1 METATPSLDTW
12 TSFFIL
18 AAAQGYFLAFILF
31 SNKQGNPLA
40 NRLLG
45 AFLLA
50 FALTLSEYVLH
61 WTQYLAWFS
70 WADTF
75 YIPLIFVFGP
85 LLYLYFKALHPEDGV
100 RRRDALHFLPA
111 LLILANRLPY
121 YLTSPAL
128 KAAFRAGDQAAAG
141 PIHWPIVP
149 MFPVQDYIFIFH
161 LLAYA
166 ALIFWYLRRSG
177 FWRPAGLDDDKA
189 IIRRNWSRILLWLY
203 IGFVL
208 GNVSYYALIRTP
220 FFSIEWDYGIS
231 LAMTVF
237 IYVVGYLGYRQPEA
251 FAGELWPQAFLAPK
265 YQNSSLTPSASR
277 SLLDR
282 VREYVE
288 QEKPYLDNELRLSG
302 LADQLDVSIHHL
314 SQVINEQLGKS
325 FSDFINEY
333 RVEEA
338 KRLLANPRYKE
349 RYVISIAYEAGFNN
363 KTSFNKAFKAHTG
376 LSPSQYRKKKL
387 AKEHLKNKFDVR
399 EM

>member
-1 METATPSLDTW
+1 MLLQVVVLEGLGIAAVFGATGGVAHVADRGPAGV
-12 TSFFIL
+12 FVHQAFEL
-18 AAAQGYFLAFILF
+18 AAMTEPENLADWFEDQTLTVSILDE
-31 SNKQGNPLA
+31 L
-40 NRLLG
+40 NRSS
-45 AFLLA
+45 AKYII
-50 FALTLSEYVLH
+50 SEH
-61 WTQYLAWFS
+61 
-70 WADTF
+70 
-75 YIPLIFVFGP
+75 
-85 LLYLYFKALHPEDGV
+85 EDEF
-100 RRRDALHFLPA
+100 RRVDLLHFLPA
-111 LLILANRLPY
+111 LLILINRLPY
-121 YLTSPAL
+121 YFTNPGL
-128 KAAFRAGDQAAAG
+128 KSAFRAGNREVAQQ
-141 PIHWPIVP
+141 IHWPFVP
-149 MFPVQDYIFIFH
+149 LFSVQDYLFMLH
-161 LLAYA
+161 LSAYA
-166 ALIFWYLRRSG
+166 VLCFWYLRRNG
-177 FWRPAGLDDDKA
+177 FWRAAGEEDDMA
-189 IIRRNWSRILLWLY
+189 MIRRKWSRTLLWLY
-203 IGFVL
+203 TGFLL
-208 GNVSYYALIRTP
+208 GNVTYYVLIRTP

-338 KRLLANPRYKE
+338 KRLMANPRYKE

-363 KTSFNKAFKAHTG
+363 KTSFNKAFKVQTG

-387 AKEHLKNKFDVR
+387 AKVAAESRSDG
-399 EM
+399 